1 MADPADIYRSLPI
14 AHRADVVVIGG
25 GPAGFGAAVAA
36 AEEGADTLLIER
48 WGFLGGTATAG
59 GVNPFMRYMSG
70 EVVVNAG
77 VFGRVLEA
85 LDERGA
91 RGGRDISD
99 RERRQFDPEVLKIL
113 LDEMALAAGA
123 RLLLHSFMV
132 EAVAS
137 DGRVE
142 RAVIAN
148 KSGLQA
154 VEADLFIDA
163 SGDADLAAR
172 AGAEFEMGRDEDGLC
187 QPMSLFFRTA
197 GVDTDR
203 LPTYEQIN
211 ELYRPEKA
219 AGRIDNPRDD
229 VHGAIFTTHP
239 GEITHNATRIL
250 AHDGT
255 DAVSL
260 TDAELQ
266 GRRQIRE
273 LMTFFK
279 DKVPGFENACI
290 GSIAAQVGVRETRRV
305 IGDYVLTRDDFEQAA
320 KFEDAVARGCF
331 SIDIHSPTGHGLY
344 GQRMPEGDWYD
355 IPYRCLTPKG
365 VDNLLVA
372 GRPISCDHYIHGSLR
387 VMPIAMSTGEAAGVA
402 AAMAAADDLTTRGVD
417 VAALRERLRARGAS
431 V

>member
-1 MADPADIYRSLPI
+1 MAPLIGLYRELPASY
-14 AHRADVVVIGG
+14 RADVVVIGG

-70 EVVVNAG
+70 DVQVNAG
-77 VFGRVLEA
+77 VFGRLLEA
-85 LDERGA
+85 LDDLCA
-91 RGGRDISD
+91 RAGTDA
-99 RERRQFDPEVLKIL
+99 ERRQFDPEILKML
-113 LDEMALAAGA
+113 LDEMALSAGV
-123 RLLLHSFMV
+123 RLLFHSFMV
-132 EAVAS
+132 DAVAD
-137 DGRVE
+137 DGLVE
-142 RAVIAN
+142 RAIIAN

-154 VEADLFIDA
+154 VEAQMFVDA

-172 AGAEFEMGRDEDGLC
+172 AGAEFEIGRDEDGLS

-197 GVDTDR
+197 GVDVDR

-211 ELYRPEKA
+211 ALYMPEKT

-229 VHGAIFTTHP
+229 VHRPIFTTHP
-239 GEITHNATRIL
+239 GEITHNATRML

-255 DAVSL
+255 DAASL

-279 DKVPGFENACI
+279 DKVPGFENAFLA
-290 GSIAAQVGVRETRRV
+290 SIATQVGVRETRRV
-305 IGDYVLTRDDFEQAA
+305 TGDYILTRGDFERAS
-320 KFEDAVARGCF
+320 KFDDAVARGCF

-344 GQRMPEGDWYD
+344 AQRMPAGDWYE
-355 IPYRCLTPKG
+355 IPYRCLRPKG
-365 VDNLLVA
+365 FDSLLVA

-402 AAMAAADDLTTRGVD
+402 AAIAAGQGRKTREID

-431 V
+431 I

>member
-1 MADPADIYRSLPI
+1 MTDLVGTYRALPVS
-14 AHRADVVVIGG
+14 HTADVVVVGG

-70 EVVVNAG
+70 DVQVNAG
-77 VFGRVLEA
+77 VFQRLLEA

-91 RGGRDISD
+91 RGGTDA
-99 RERRQFDPEVLKIL
+99 ERRQFDPEVLKIL
-113 LDEMALAAGA
+113 LDEMILDAGA
-123 RLLLHSFMV
+123 RLLFHSFFV
-132 EAVAS
+132 DAVAE
-137 DGRVE
+137 DGTVE

-154 VEADLFIDA
+154 VEADIFIDTT
-163 SGDADLAAR
+163 GDADLAAR
-172 AGAEFEMGRDEDGLC
+172 AGADFEMGRGEDGLC

-197 GVDTDR
+197 DVDTDR
-203 LPTYEQIN
+203 LPSYEEIN
-211 ELYRPEKA
+211 ELYLPEKE

-229 VHGAIFTTHP
+229 VHRAIFTTHD

-255 DAVSL
+255 DAASL

-266 GRRQIRE
+266 GRRQIEE
-273 LMTFFK
+273 LMEFFTT
-279 DKVPGFENACI
+279 KVPGFENAHLA
-290 GSIAAQVGVRETRRV
+290 SIAVQIGVRETRRI
-305 IGDYVLTRDDFEQAA
+305 IGDYTLVREDFEQASR
-320 KFEDAVARGCF
+320 FDDAVARGCF

-344 GQRMPEGDWYD
+344 GRRMPPGKWYD
-355 IPYRCLTPKG
+355 IPYRCLTPRG
-365 VDNLLVA
+365 LDNLLVA

-387 VMPIAMSTGEAAGVA
+387 VMPIAMSTGEAAGSA
-402 AAMAAADDLTTRGVD
+402 AAMAAADTVKTRQINVD
-417 VAALRERLRARGAS
+417 ALRNRLRARGAS